1 MKCATAA
8 EMRAM
13 DQRAVHAHGISETEL
28 MQRAAQ
34 AMLDALCAHYGRTCR
49 YGIFCGCGN
58 NGGDGYALGELMAD
72 AGMSLTIC
80 ARDGQL
86 SPGAAVYAE
95 RAAEKGVRIARMDQA
110 DEVIADSD
118 VLVDALFGTG
128 ISREMSG
135 ADAALADRLNESG
148 KPVAAVDIPS
158 GMHADGEWMSAHTV
172 KAELTVTFV
181 CLKEAMLKL
190 PQREWCGKIEVRPI
204 GMPPAAVQCADTAIV
219 LDDERVRA
227 MLPRR
232 MPHSH
237 KGTYG
242 RVLLIAG
249 SLNMSGAPRL
259 CAQAILRAGAGL
271 LTCMIPAGIHDI
283 VASAIPEAM
292 YRPLAMDENGQIAVS
307 ALPQPEQLRG
317 FDLIVI
323 GNGMG
328 RGSSTRAAVQLVLDS
343 GVPCIL
349 DGDALYEAGMHGLLP
364 THRDSA
370 LIVTPHLRE
379 LEYLSGIPL
388 SQISRDPRQCA
399 LTLAQRYPYLC
410 VAAKDDFT
418 WIVQESRQAVNIT
431 GNDGLAKGGSGDVLC
446 GIIAGLYAQG
456 RQAFESAC
464 AGVYLHAAAARHL
477 AGHCDTMSI
486 LPHELSECLGSV
498 CASLRR
504 QRP

>member
-72 AGMSLTIC
+72 AGISLTIC

-95 RAAEKGVRIARMDQA
+95 RAAEKGVRIAGMDQA

-181 CLKEAMLKL
+181 CLKEAMLRL

-204 GMPPAAVQCADTAIV
+204 GMPPAAVQCADPAIV

-292 YRPLAMDENGQIAVS
+292 YRPLAMDENGQIAIS

-328 RGSSTRAAVQLVLDS
+328 RGSSTRAAVQLALDS

-349 DGDALYEAGMHGLLP
+349 DGDALYEA
-364 THRDSA
+364 
-370 LIVTPHLRE
+370 
-379 LEYLSGIPL
+379 
-388 SQISRDPRQCA
+388 
-399 LTLAQRYPYLC
+399 
-410 VAAKDDFT
+410 
-418 WIVQESRQAVNIT
+418 
-431 GNDGLAKGGSGDVLC
+431 
-446 GIIAGLYAQG
+446 
-456 RQAFESAC
+456 
-464 AGVYLHAAAARHL
+464 
-477 AGHCDTMSI
+477 
-486 LPHELSECLGSV
+486 
-498 CASLRR
+498 
-504 QRP
+504 